1 MAILTYKTNCRG
13 ASSVANA
20 AYILREDAC
29 AEWETHNLEEV
40 KTKEK
45 ALSYVE
51 RRAWEED
58 LKPLHGTERRN
69 HQRLLLTFPEE
80 SNPKEALENAKK
92 FLKQEFPN
100 AKAILSAHTNTANL
114 HVHIWLDVRQSDG
127 KKIHLT
133 NSKYKTM
140 DDRYAKFC
148 DEIYGT
154 NYAEQFKAKKLEN
167 INNRELL
174 KSAGKENEIVRKQNL
189 NWKNKKQGEIENE
202 QRSINIGK
210 YITTSASGS
219 IDESSRRI
227 NELKQLDEHNRNE
240 FELASI
246 GRAGMERKRNS
257 NDQSRPNSIHTSE
270 EIKKQSGI
278 SR

>member
-13 ASSVANA
+13 ASSVANT

-29 AEWETHNLEEV
+29 AEWETYNLEEI
-40 KTKEK
+40 KTKAK

-58 LKPLHGTERRN
+58 LKPLHGRERRN

-80 SNPKEALENAKK
+80 SNPKEALENARK

-100 AKAILSAHTNTANL
+100 AKAILSAHTNTENL
-114 HVHIWLDVRQSDG
+114 HVHIWLDVRQTNE

-133 NSKYKTM
+133 NSTYKTL

-174 KSAGKENEIVRKQNL
+174 KSTGKENEIVRNQNL
-189 NWKNKKQGEIENE
+189 NWKNRKQGEIKNE
-202 QRSINIGK
+202 QRSTNIGK
-210 YITTSASGS
+210 HITTSASR
-219 IDESSRRI
+219 II
-227 NELKQLDEHNRNE
+227 NESARKINEYKQLDEHNRNQS
-240 FELASI
+240 ELERI
-246 GRAGMERKRNS
+246 GRSGMEQIGRS
-257 NDQSRPNSIHTSE
+257 NAKGNPTSIQLPSEGKTRPTLN
-270 EIKKQSGI
+270 
-278 SR
+278 R